1 MTKVIT
7 SDWSRSPQPDRFSNS
22 SSETKANTLSSASA
36 EDDLDGSDSLAEYHA
51 NYIQSAGS
59 SAAPPRPA
67 HTRPQPDLLST
78 GPALAPKPKL
88 SSYTNASYQHS
99 ERYIHDI
106 YQAASLLL
114 LIFFFFSRR
123 SYGNYAEQS
132 SLYYSHY
139 PNSPPPPHPDY
150 ANPYPPLPGPGYPPL
165 PSHAPAPAPSY
176 TAGTSADTALY
187 SSGRFNAVAHKL
199 SVIGGL
205 AGEDLNESSIGTH
218 V

>member
-1 MTKVIT
+1 MTSVLT

-51 NYIQSAGS
+51 NYIQSE
-59 SAAPPRPA
+59 PRPA

-106 YQAASLLL
+106 YQQFIVDNLLL
-114 LIFFFFSRR
+114 LKEELR
-123 SYGNYAEQS
+123 
-132 SLYYSHY
+132 
-139 PNSPPPPHPDY
+139 
-150 ANPYPPLPGPGYPPL
+150 
-165 PSHAPAPAPSY
+165 
-176 TAGTSADTALY
+176 
-187 SSGRFNAVAHKL
+187 
-199 SVIGGL
+199 
-205 AGEDLNESSIGTH
+205 
-218 V
+218 

>member
-1 MTKVIT
+1 MTSVIT

-59 SAAPPRPA
+59 SSAPPRPA

-99 ERYIHDI
+99 ERYILDI
-106 YQAASLLL
+106 YQQFIVDNHSLLKEEL
-114 LIFFFFSRR
+114 R
-123 SYGNYAEQS
+123 
-132 SLYYSHY
+132 
-139 PNSPPPPHPDY
+139 
-150 ANPYPPLPGPGYPPL
+150 
-165 PSHAPAPAPSY
+165 
-176 TAGTSADTALY
+176 
-187 SSGRFNAVAHKL
+187 
-199 SVIGGL
+199 
-205 AGEDLNESSIGTH
+205 
-218 V
+218 

>member
-1 MTKVIT
+1 MTKVLT

-51 NYIQSAGS
+51 NYIQSAGAS
-59 SAAPPRPA
+59 SAPPRPA

-99 ERYIHDI
+99 ERYTRDI
-106 YQAASLLL
+106 YHAASLLL
-114 LIFFFFSRR
+114 LIILFSRR

-139 PNSPPPPHPDY
+139 TNYPPPPHPDY
-150 ANPYPPLPGPGYPPL
+150 ANPYPPLPSPGYPPL
-165 PSHAPAPAPSY
+165 PSHAPAPSY